1 MVFPSNTPA
10 FATPV
15 NEHHTA
21 SAIGV
26 HLNNLFIILSSY
38 LLISE
43 QLLGGYFFMSES
55 EKPPTML
62 TLEPGD
68 VMGQGYFYR

>member
-1 MVFPSNTPA
+1 MVFPSNILA
-10 FATPV
+10 LATPV
-15 NEHHTA
+15 TEHHTA

-38 LLISE
+38 LLIYE
-43 QLLGGYFFMSES
+43 RLLYGYFFISES
-55 EKPPTML
+55 EKSPTML
-62 TLEPGD
+62 TLETGD